1 MSLIFWMNAVFVH
14 KFIGFKKKTEE
25 LDYVMNKNM
34 VKFPNF
40 TKFLIQGFDN
50 KLDIIKHLKYILHHI
65 NA

>member
-40 TKFLIQGFDN
+40 
-50 KLDIIKHLKYILHHI
+50 
-65 NA
+65 